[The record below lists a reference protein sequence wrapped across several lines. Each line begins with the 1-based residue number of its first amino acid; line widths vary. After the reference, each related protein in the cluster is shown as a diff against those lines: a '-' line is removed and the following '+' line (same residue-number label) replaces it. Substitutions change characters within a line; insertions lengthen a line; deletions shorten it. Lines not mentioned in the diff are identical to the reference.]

1 MSKDQQLTRSE
12 AVEQVLALVDGPI
25 AVDEL
30 CKRVLT
36 IWPSKAKK
44 PLPAM
49 RNHLRQD
56 HAGKTLVFVDD
67 KTILPLPIA
76 MRGVRFR
83 IPLDRREVNRGMLII
98 QPAFTIFLRRELEPE
113 AVYLLDQQGRSLPV
127 RVITV
132 REQVDTPFGKQPTRY
147 TAFDLKDWFRTQRIR
162 RNDCLLVTIEDWTEG
177 RFRLEHEPAKR
188 RHKTEIER
196 KDRELADLLFGLLEN
211 TRYESIATHIAVPT
225 AYARMPDPHGY
236 PGSHW
241 LEVVQCDER
250 MRTDGWAILYSD
262 WRSPLERMLSEE
274 KESSSKTGFSAAQG
288 RQVYRFKAALWH
300 RSGLWRT
307 IEILGEQT
315 LAEFDAILRSA
326 FEHDSFDHLS
336 GFWKR
341 IRRGKSKRFR
351 EVDVG
356 DINPFGEGSGSEVH
370 IASLGLELG
379 HELKYVYDFGDWI
392 EHRITLEEIVEP
404 EPKVEYPRIVA
415 QNKPRYRYCETCR
428 AQGLKTR
435 ATWICLECSDREER
449 EVVLCEE
456 CLTREHEE
464 HYAEEILY

>member
-1 MSKDQQLTRSE
+1 MSNDQQLTRSE
-12 AVEQVLALVDGPI
+12 AVEQVLALVNGPI

-49 RNHLRQD
+49 RSHLRQD
-56 HAGKTLVFVDD
+56 HAGKTLVFVDAQ
-67 KTILPLPIA
+67 TILPLPIA

-113 AVYLLDQQGRSLPV
+113 AVHLLDHQGRSLPV

-132 REQVDTPFGKQPTRY
+132 REQIDTPFGKQPTQY
-147 TAFDLKDWFRTQRIR
+147 AAFNLGDWFRTQRIR
-162 RNDCLLVTIEDWTEG
+162 RNDCLLVTVEDWTVEC
-177 RFRLEHEPAKR
+177 FRLEPEPAKR
-188 RHKTEIER
+188 RRKTEIEHQ
-196 KDRELADLLFGLLEN
+196 DRELADLLFDMLEN
-211 TRYESIATHIAVPT
+211 TRYETIATHVAVPT
-225 AYARMPDPHGY
+225 AYARLSDPHGY

-241 LEVVQCDER
+241 LEVVQRDER
-250 MRTDGWAILYSD
+250 MRTDGWDIRYSD
-262 WRSPLERMLSEE
+262 WRLPLESMLFEE
-274 KESSSKTGFSAAQG
+274 ESIPETGFSAAQG
-288 RQVYRFKAALWH
+288 RQVYGFKAALWH
-300 RSGLWRT
+300 RPGLWRT
-307 IEILGEQT
+307 IEIQGKQT
-315 LAEFDAILRSA
+315 LAELDAILRSA
-326 FEHDSFDHLS
+326 FEHDTYDHLG

-356 DINPFGEGSGSEVH
+356 DINPFGGGSGSEVH
-370 IASLGLELG
+370 IAGLGLEPG

-404 EPKVEYPRIVA
+404 EAKVEYPRIVA
-415 QNKPRYRYCETCR
+415 QNKPRYRNCETCR
-428 AQGLKTR
+428 TQKRKTR
-435 ATWICLECSDREER
+435 ATWICLECSNRQQR
-449 EVVLCEE
+449 TVLLCEE
-456 CLTREHEE
+456 CLDREHEE